1 MLTWDE
7 IQSNAVAF
15 SKKWQA
21 AKSEEAEAQ
30 GFLIDFIHYVWSTEV
45 ADRIDPMFSKKLDY

>member
-15 SKKWQA
+15 SKKWQD

-30 GFLIDFIHYVWSTEV
+30 GQSGSVD
-45 ADRIDPMFSKKLDY
+45 

>member
-1 MLTWDE
+1 MQLTWDE

-15 SKKWQA
+15 SKKWQD

-30 GFLIDFIHYVWSTEV
+30 DFLIDFPRVFGVGE
-45 ADRIDPMFSKKLDY
+45 PMQVGEL